1 MEDET
6 GVPGPA
12 ERDLDPDR
20 PLREPAPIHRPV
32 VDEASAERFSRP
44 PGVTGGFDPRRPQA
58 PVDHSAQDRHSGPH
72 RHSGAADGHD
82 ADPAL
87 AAAFGPSGDTV
98 GGIERHPGWQD
109 RVEVPQPAPPDPW
122 RDPHAPVGF
131 GTPALQAADEPGP
144 EDLSGADVPPQPRL
158 SLSEALFERRLSR
171 QALAGATAAVA
182 VIALV
187 GGGIGAVVADSA
199 RVLTTSTVRIAD
211 APANVIRPDNPVG
224 EVAQRVQPAVVHIQV
239 STASARGE
247 GSGIVIDPQGYIV
260 TNNHVVTMDG
270 AADRADIDV
279 VFPDGSRASAELVG
293 RDPATDLAVLKV
305 DDVQN
310 LTVATLGDSDRVQ
323 VGEQV
328 VAIGSPLGLA
338 RTVTEGIVSATQRP
352 IALGESTSDGDVVID
367 AIQTDAA
374 INPGNSGGP
383 LIDASGAVIGINTS
397 IFTQSGGSIG
407 LGFAIPVN
415 DVRDIA
421 TSLMSEGSVRHAT
434 IGVNARKAENGNV
447 EGAELVNVR
456 EGSPAQEAGL
466 REGDVVTS
474 VGERGVRSSDEL
486 IVAVRRAGADVD
498 VPVEVIR
505 DGARIEVTVRPVLA

>member
-6 GVPGPA
+6 GVPAPA
-12 ERDLDPDR
+12 ERGAEPYR
-20 PLREPAPIHRPV
+20 PLREPSPLHRPV
-32 VDEASAERFSRP
+32 VETASAAHFSRP
-44 PGVTGGFDPRRPQA
+44 AGVTGGLDPRRDTGTGEA
-58 PVDHSAQDRHSGPH
+58 PD
-72 RHSGAADGHD
+72 AAREP
-82 ADPAL
+82 DPAL
-87 AAAFGPSGDTV
+87 AEAFGPTRSGT
-98 GGIERHPGWQD
+98 GGIERHPSWQD
-109 RVEVPQPAPPDPW
+109 LDHVPPPPQPDPW
-122 RDPHAPVGF
+122 RNPHAPVGV
-131 GTPALQAADEPGP
+131 GSPALAPTPAPVP
-144 EDLSGADVPPQPRL
+144 HDLSGGHTDHPPRL

-171 QALAGATAAVA
+171 QALLGAVAAVA
-182 VIALV
+182 VVASV
-187 GGGIGAVVADSA
+187 GGGVGALVADSA

-211 APANVIRPDNPVG
+211 APQKVIDSGNPVG
-224 EVAQRVQPAVVHIQV
+224 EVAQRVQPAVVNIRV
-239 STASARGE
+239 STPSARGE

-270 AADRADIDV
+270 AADRADIEV
-279 VFPDGSRASAELVG
+279 VFPDGSRAPADLVG

-305 DDVQN
+305 EDVQN
-310 LTVATLGDSDRVQ
+310 LTVAALGDSDQVE

-328 VAIGSPLGLA
+328 IAIGSPLGLA

-383 LIDASGAVIGINTS
+383 LIDTRGAVIGINTS

-421 TSLMSEGSVRHAT
+421 TSLMREGSVRHAT
-434 IGVNARKAENGNV
+434 IGVNARKADNGNL

-456 EGSPAQEAGL
+456 EGSAAQEGGL
-466 REGDVVTS
+466 REGDVDE
-474 VGERGVRSSDEL
+474 GRG
-486 IVAVRRAGADVD
+486 
-498 VPVEVIR
+498 P
-505 DGARIEVTVRPVLA
+505 P

>member
-1 MEDET
+1 M
-6 GVPGPA
+6 
-12 ERDLDPDR
+12 DPDR

-32 VDEASAERFSRP
+32 IDEADAGIFARP
-44 PGVTGGFDPRRPQA
+44 DGVAGGTDPRRAAA
-58 PVDHSAQDRHSGPH
+58 PDEQTRPSP
-72 RHSGAADGHD
+72 GHD

-87 AAAFGPSGDTV
+87 ATAFGPSPDSGR
-98 GGIERHPGWQD
+98 GIQRHPSWQD
-109 RVEVPQPAPPDPW
+109 EADVPPPPPPDPW

-131 GTPALQAADEPGP
+131 GAPAVSPMAEPGP
-144 EDLSGADVPPQPRL
+144 EDLSGSASPPPPRL

-171 QALAGATAAVA
+171 RALAGTAAAVA
-182 VIALV
+182 VVALI

-211 APANVIRPDNPVG
+211 APENVVRPDNPIG
-224 EVAQRVQPAVVHIQV
+224 EVAQRVQPAVVNIQV
-239 STASARGE
+239 STPSARGE

-279 VFPDGSRASAELVG
+279 IFPDGSRAPAELVG

-305 DDVQN
+305 EDVQN
-310 LTVATLGDSDRVQ
+310 LTVATLGDSDRVE

-338 RTVTEGIVSATQRP
+338 RTVTEGIVSATRRP

-367 AIQTDAA
+367 AIPTDAA

-383 LIDASGAVIGINTS
+383 LIDTSGAVIGINTS
-397 IFTQSGGSIG
+397 IFTQTGGSIG

-421 TSLMSEGSVRHAT
+421 TSLMTEGSVRHAT
-434 IGVNARKAENGNV
+434 IGVNARKADNGNV

-466 REGDVVTS
+466 REGDVVTR
-474 VGERGVRSSDEL
+474 VGDRRVRSSDEL
-486 IVAVRRAGADVD
+486 IVAVRRAGADSE
-498 VPVEVIR
+498 VPVELVR
-505 DGARIEVTVRPVLA
+505 DGARIEVTVRPSEG

>member
-1 MEDET
+1 M
-6 GVPGPA
+6 
-12 ERDLDPDR
+12 
-20 PLREPAPIHRPV
+20 
-32 VDEASAERFSRP
+32 
-44 PGVTGGFDPRRPQA
+44 
-58 PVDHSAQDRHSGPH
+58 
-72 RHSGAADGHD
+72 
-82 ADPAL
+82 
-87 AAAFGPSGDTV
+87 
-98 GGIERHPGWQD
+98 
-109 RVEVPQPAPPDPW
+109 
-122 RDPHAPVGF
+122 
-131 GTPALQAADEPGP
+131 
-144 EDLSGADVPPQPRL
+144 
-158 SLSEALFERRLSR
+158 
-171 QALAGATAAVA
+171 
-182 VIALV
+182 
-187 GGGIGAVVADSA
+187 
-199 RVLTTSTVRIAD
+199 
-211 APANVIRPDNPVG
+211 
-224 EVAQRVQPAVVHIQV
+224 
-239 STASARGE
+239 
-247 GSGIVIDPQGYIV
+247 
-260 TNNHVVTMDG
+260 
-270 AADRADIDV
+270 
-279 VFPDGSRASAELVG
+279 
-293 RDPATDLAVLKV
+293 
-305 DDVQN
+305 
-310 LTVATLGDSDRVQ
+310 
-323 VGEQV
+323 
-328 VAIGSPLGLA
+328 
-338 RTVTEGIVSATQRP
+338 SATQRP